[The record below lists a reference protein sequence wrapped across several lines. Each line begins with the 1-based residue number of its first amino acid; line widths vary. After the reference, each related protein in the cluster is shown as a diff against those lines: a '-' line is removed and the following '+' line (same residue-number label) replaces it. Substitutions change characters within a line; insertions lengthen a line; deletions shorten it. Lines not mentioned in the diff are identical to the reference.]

1 MKRVNLLK
9 TVVASSIVLIVPV
22 VASAHPGHDGHELTW
37 EFANGHFHLDWLI
50 GAGLVTAAL
59 IGVYRLAKRSQ
70 KS

>member
-1 MKRVNLLK
+1 MKRVYPLK
-9 TVVASSIVLIVPV
+9 NVVALAVILVAPV
-22 VASAHPGHDGHELTW
+22 IASAHPGHEGHELTW